1 MASSYWKCDK
11 LNITPKSG
19 SYYVS
24 PSQHEMLVQTILN
37 QMWIKYST
45 KERIL
50 ELDVMFIALVC
61 VCVCGVC
68 ANVCVRVCGVCVC
81 GVCVHV
87 CARVAVCVC
96 ERVCVCVHM
105 WPCVCG
111 VCVRVWCVCD
121 VCACVHVWLCVYM
134 HTSMYVYLHPY
145 TNIFNITDR
154 NEPGKFFH

>member
-45 KERIL
+45 KERTF

-61 VCVCGVC
+61 VCV
-68 ANVCVRVCGVCVC
+68 
-81 GVCVHV
+81 
-87 CARVAVCVC
+87 
-96 ERVCVCVHM
+96 HM
-105 WPCVCG
+105 WPCV
-111 VCVRVWCVCD
+111 VCVCVC
-121 VCACVHVWLCVYM
+121 VCMCGCVCVCMHAC
-134 HTSMYVYLHPY
+134 MYVYLHPY
-145 TNIFNITDR
+145 TNIFNITDSSVVAITAH
-154 NEPGKFFH
+154 K